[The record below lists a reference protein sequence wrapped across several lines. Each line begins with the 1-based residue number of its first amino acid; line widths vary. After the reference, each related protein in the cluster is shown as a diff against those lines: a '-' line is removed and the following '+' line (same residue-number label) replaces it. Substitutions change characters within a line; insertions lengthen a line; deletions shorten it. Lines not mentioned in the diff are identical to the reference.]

1 MDKQQLIE
9 QFEAGTINRQSKGV
23 LRRIVIKEI
32 FEDLIEQPLEIIA
45 KILNKKRTKVDLKEL
60 AKLVGYEIKDTN
72 IRQSFMNEVRPFQDK
87 LREKGHIKV
96 VEKNRTQEKDENAK
110 ALIDF
115 LHARLAE
122 PDYKWP
128 MHLRGNLYRRA
139 IWAYFIDT
147 PLDEVKYPGAPMSQK
162 EVTELCAL
170 IDVKMVNKELQTI
183 DYSSASATDEMSDTM
198 ESKVI
203 SRLRKE
209 LKESKEQL
217 VEERETRLDLEKEIE
232 QFKYKK
238 KESLGAGRDAIKA
251 ESIRE

>member
-45 KILNKKRTKVDLKEL
+45 KILNEKRTKVDLKEL

-96 VEKNRTQEKDENAK
+96 VEKNRTQEKDDNAK

-115 LHARLAE
+115 LHTRLAE

-162 EVTELCAL
+162 EVIELVEKNATHFYIRNMSSQNFIMQCGLKKDWKKVEIRFIPTAVDYPEHGISHFRAFEDNVL
-170 IDVKMVNKELQTI
+170 ISWMHTRLFFGMLIRSPQLI
-183 DYSSASATDEMSDTM
+183 
-198 ESKVI
+198 
-203 SRLRKE
+203 LRKF
-209 LKESKEQL
+209 
-217 VEERETRLDLEKEIE
+217 R
-232 QFKYKK
+232 
-238 KESLGAGRDAIKA
+238 
-251 ESIRE
+251 